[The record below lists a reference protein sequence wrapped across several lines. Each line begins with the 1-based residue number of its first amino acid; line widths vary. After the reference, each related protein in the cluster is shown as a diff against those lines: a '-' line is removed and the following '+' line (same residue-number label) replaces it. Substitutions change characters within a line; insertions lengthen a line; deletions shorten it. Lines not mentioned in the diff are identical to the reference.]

1 MGLLNRISN
10 LLKQKMNT
18 SQQLE
23 IGKNPLFTQHPDA
36 ILVLNKDSRI
46 LFINHQATALLGYAL
61 KEEKPLLSQWMS
73 VDMYEKIKGPIQQA
87 LNGTSS
93 SVDLLFLHKKGYE
106 IPVHLTIILNESDFL
121 YCICK
126 DLRTLNEY
134 KNQISKLYD
143 NLLYIQKITNI
154 GSFDYD
160 VANDKAFWSYQ
171 TYQIFGVDD
180 DDFIPSWKNIVQ
192 SIHPNDRTF
201 YEATIQKAI
210 DTGQGYEMEHRI
222 LRSNGEE
229 RIAFQRG
236 DVMVDEI
243 GKSIRLIGTVQ
254 DITEQK
260 MIELKLIQTEVQMKS
275 VTDRLHV
282 GIWSYD
288 VSQKR
293 YTLCSKGIEKIYGVD
308 QKEFMERDS
317 TWFKYVHPEDLFS
330 FLYFFKHSM
339 HGKEITYEHRI
350 IDREGNVKWI
360 HHQVL
365 PYRDSDGRVIR
376 LDGIITDITK
386 EKEQKETLTFNANHD
401 HLTKLPNR
409 RYFEKEL
416 AELLHKSQQSSE
428 KFAVFYL
435 DLDRFKLVNDTL
447 GHEIGDKL
455 LINVADR
462 LKTILG
468 DHTFL
473 ARLGGDEFAICVKH
487 SAAKRDVIE
496 IADSIIMTM
505 KEPFHLDK
513 EIVNTATSIGISFFP
528 KDGQDASTLLKKA
541 DFALYKAKE
550 TGRGNWKFYS

>member
-1 MGLLNRISN
+1 MGLLNKISN
-10 LLKQKMNT
+10 LFKQKMNT

-36 ILVLNKDSRI
+36 TLVLNKDNQI
-46 LFINHQATALLGYAL
+46 LFMNHQATALLGYTL
-61 KEEKPLLSQWMS
+61 KEGKSSLSKWMS
-73 VDMYEKIKGPIQQA
+73 VDMYEKMKSSIQQS
-87 LNGTSS
+87 LNSES
-93 SVDLLFLHKKGYE
+93 ASVDVLLLHQKGYE
-106 IPVHLTIILNESDFL
+106 IPVSLTLIPNGSDFF

-160 VANDKAFWSYQ
+160 VVNDKAFWSHQ

-180 DDFIPSWKNIVQ
+180 DDFTPSWKNIVQ

-201 YEATIQKAI
+201 YEETIQKAI

-222 LRSNGEE
+222 LRSGGEE

-236 DVMVDEI
+236 DVMIDET
-243 GKSIRLIGTVQ
+243 GKSVRLIGTIQ

-260 MIELKLIQTEVQMKS
+260 TIELKLIQNEVQMKS

-288 VSQKR
+288 VRQKR
-293 YTLCSKGIEKIYGVD
+293 FTLCSKGMEKIYGVD
-308 QKEFMERDS
+308 QKEFLERHS
-317 TWFKYVHPEDLFS
+317 TWFKYIHPEDLFS
-330 FLYFFKHSM
+330 ALYFFKHSM
-339 HGKEITYEHRI
+339 NGEEMTYEHRI
-350 IDREGNVKWI
+350 IDREGKMKWI

-365 PYRDSDGRVIR
+365 PYKNSDGKVIR
-376 LDGIITDITK
+376 LDGIIADITK
-386 EKEQKETLTFNANHD
+386 DKEHKETLTFNANHD

-416 AELLHKSQQSSE
+416 EELLQHSQQSSE

-435 DLDRFKLVNDTL
+435 DLDGFKLVNDTL

-455 LINVADR
+455 LIHVAER
-462 LKTILG
+462 LKNILG
-468 DHTFL
+468 EHTFL
-473 ARLGGDEFAICVKH
+473 ARLGGDEFAVCVKQFENNEEV
-487 SAAKRDVIE
+487 ST
-496 IADSIIMTM
+496 IANRIILAM
-505 KEPFHLDK
+505 KEPFHLNH
-513 EIVNTATSIGISFFP
+513 ELVNTATSIGISFFP
-528 KDGQDASTLLKKA
+528 KDGQDAPTLLKKA
-541 DFALYKAKE
+541 DFALYQAKE
-550 TGRGNWKFYS
+550 AGRGNWKFYS